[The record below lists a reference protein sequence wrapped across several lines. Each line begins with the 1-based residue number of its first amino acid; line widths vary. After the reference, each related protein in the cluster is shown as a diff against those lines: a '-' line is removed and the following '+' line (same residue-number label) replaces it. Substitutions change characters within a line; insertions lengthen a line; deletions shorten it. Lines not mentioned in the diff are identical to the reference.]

1 MNTSYD
7 FEFQLRRSIRMRKA
21 KVKTIWITLIVLS
34 AFLCVQA
41 LERGAPY
48 IAKFL
53 E

>member
-7 FEFQLRRSIRMRKA
+7 FEFRLRRSIRMRKA
-21 KVKTIWITLIVLS
+21 KIKTIWVTLILLS
-34 AFLCVQA
+34 AFLCFQA
-41 LERGAPY
+41 IDRSAPY